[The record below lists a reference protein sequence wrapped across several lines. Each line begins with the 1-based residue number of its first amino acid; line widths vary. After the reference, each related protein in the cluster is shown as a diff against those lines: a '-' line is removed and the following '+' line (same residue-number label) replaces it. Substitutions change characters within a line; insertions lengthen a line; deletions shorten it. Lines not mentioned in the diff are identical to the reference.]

1 MAKPLVLIADELS
14 PATLTALGP
23 DVDVRHCA
31 GADRRALLAAVAD
44 ADALLVRGATRV
56 DAEVIGAA
64 RRLRV
69 VARAGAGLDDIDVPA
84 ATRAGILV
92 VTAPVSH
99 VVSAAELACGL
110 LLSTARTI
118 PQADFSL
125 KSGEWD
131 RGRYVG
137 VELADKTLGVI
148 GLGRIGTLVA
158 QRMSAFG
165 MRILAHDPYATEE
178 RAVRAGARLVPLDE
192 LLRQADFVTVHLP
205 RTPETAG
212 LVGERELALVKR
224 SVRIVNAARGGIVD
238 EEALAAALKDGRVA
252 GAGLDV
258 FAVEPCT
265 ASPLFG
271 LDNVVVTPHLGAS
284 THEAQ
289 EKAGTAVAHSVRRAL
304 AGELVPDAVNAPGGG
319 PVAEEVHPYL
329 ALAGDLGRVFTEL
342 AGRRRPARLE
352 VEVRGE
358 VTRRDVTVLE
368 ACALTG
374 VLTRLASV
382 PPSPVNASEV
392 ARELGVSVRFSTS
405 SESTG
410 HRNALAIRGLLPD
423 GTSLAVAGA
432 LSGRKRTHKLVE
444 IGEHETDLDLAG
456 RMLFL
461 WYADEPGA
469 IGRAGRILGAAG
481 VNIAGMEVARAAGR
495 AMAAMSV
502 DSDVPEGVVHA
513 LVAALDEASAR
524 FVRLE
529 P

>member
-1 MAKPLVLIADELS
+1 MAKPIVLIADELS
-14 PATLTALGP
+14 PSTLTALGP
-23 DVDVRHCA
+23 DIDVRHCT
-31 GADRRALLAAVAD
+31 GADRRALLAAVAG
-44 ADALLVRGATRV
+44 ADALLVRSATRV
-56 DAEVIGAA
+56 DAEVIDAA

-69 VARAGAGLDDIDVPA
+69 IARAGVGLDNIDVPA
-84 ATRAGILV
+84 ATKAGVLV
-92 VTAPVSH
+92 VNAPLSN

-178 RAVRAGARLVPLDE
+178 RAARAGVHLVPLEE
-192 LLRQADFVTVHLP
+192 LLRQADFITVHLP
-205 RTPETAG
+205 RTPETVG
-212 LVGERELALVKR
+212 FVGEGELALVKP

-289 EKAGTAVAHSVRRAL
+289 EKAGTAVAHSVRCAL
-304 AGELVPDAVNAPGGG
+304 AGELVPNAVNAPGG
-319 PVAEEVHPYL
+319 PIAEEIHPYL
-329 ALAGDLGRVFTEL
+329 ALADDLGRVFTEL

-352 VEVRGE
+352 IEVRGE
-358 VTRRDVTVLE
+358 VTRHDVTVLE

-374 VLTRLASV
+374 ALTRLTSAS
-382 PPSPVNASEV
+382 PSPVNASEV

-444 IGEHETDLDLAG
+444 VGEHETDLDLTG

-461 WYADEPGA
+461 WYADAPGA
-469 IGRAGRILGAAG
+469 IGTTGRILGTAG
-481 VNIAGMEVARAAGR
+481 VNIASMEVARAAGR

-502 DSDVPEGVVHA
+502 DSDVPESVVHA
-513 LVAALDEASAR
+513 LVAALDESSVR

-529 P
+529 S

>member
-1 MAKPLVLIADELS
+1 MAKPLVLIAEELS
-14 PATLTALGP
+14 PATVTALGP
-23 DVDVRHCA
+23 DVDVRYCD
-31 GADRRALLAAVAD
+31 GTDRPALLSAVAD
-44 ADALLVRGATRV
+44 ADALLVRSATRV
-56 DAEVIGAA
+56 DAPVIDAA
-64 RRLRV
+64 RRLTV
-69 VARAGAGLDDIDVPA
+69 VARAGVGLDNVDVPA
-84 ATRAGILV
+84 ATKAGVLV
-92 VTAPVSH
+92 VNAPLSN
-99 VVSAAELACGL
+99 VVSAAELTCGL

-131 RGRYVG
+131 RRKYTG

-178 RAVRAGARLVPLDE
+178 RALRAGARLVPLDT
-192 LLRQADFVTVHLP
+192 LLRESDFLTVHLP
-205 RTPETAG
+205 RTPETVG
-212 LVGERELALVKR
+212 FVGERELGLVKR

-289 EKAGTAVAHSVRRAL
+289 EKAGTSVAHSVRRAL
-304 AGELVPDAVNAPGGG
+304 AGELVPDAVNAPGG

-329 ALAGDLGRVFTEL
+329 KLADDLGHVFTGL
-342 AGRRRPARLE
+342 AGRRAVTRLDI
-352 VEVRGE
+352 EVRGE

-368 ACALTG
+368 AAALRG
-374 VLTRLASV
+374 VLAGLV
-382 PPSPVNASEV
+382 PGRPSLVNASEL
-392 ARELGVSVRFSTS
+392 AREAGVSVRFSTS
-405 SESTG
+405 SESPD
-410 HRNALAIRGLLPD
+410 HRDTVALRGELPD
-423 GTSLAVAGA
+423 GGTVAVAGA
-432 LSGRKRTHKLVE
+432 LSAWKGTHRLVAV
-444 IGEHETDLDLAG
+444 GACDLDLALTD

-469 IGRAGRILGAAG
+469 IGRAGQILGAAG
-481 VNIAGMEVARAAGR
+481 VNIADMEVARSGGR
-495 AMAAMSV
+495 ATAALSV
-502 DSDVPEGVVHA
+502 DVDVPDAVVDR

-524 FVRLE
+524 YVRLM